1 MIPEAASGF
10 HTHAHLCINMHLH
23 ERITCVKTCMYLY
36 VQHDILKFIHSV
48 VWLNLDGFHV
58 HYLTY
63 ISVKMGS
70 PSVFPFISPLAVLA
84 MEPRPLDF

>member
-1 MIPEAASGF
+1 
-10 HTHAHLCINMHLH
+10 MHLH

-36 VQHDILKFIHSV
+36 VQHDILKFLHSV

-63 ISVKMGS
+63 ISVRMCS
-70 PSVFPFISPLAVLA
+70 LSVFPFISPLAVLG